1 VQKVLFNLLSC
12 SKICRLLL
20 GPTLLLAVLHAQY
33 QSPLCAKDIIVPP
46 AGEYANINVKVSNDT
61 IAALRGQN
69 QQKQKQA
76 IDSILAS
83 PDKFDPVVFY
93 CLSKVLLDQEKYD
106 DAAFWFYAG
115 QLRARYDANRCADVS
130 ARDAVAVLNQQFG
143 PAINKYTFHHLDLL
157 KAVVPKVL
165 EWDEKTPHN
174 YDQRWINLHGMNA
187 MLTSMDSQSASA
199 KQKLSLPEK
208 DWDKIAQQT
217 RADYRKGFDEAIA
230 QMEKTQ
236 PQPKQ

>member
-1 VQKVLFNLLSC
+1 MRR
-12 SKICRLLL
+12 ILL
-20 GPTLLLAVLHAQY
+20 GTSLLLAILPVQI
-33 QSPLCAKDIIVPP
+33 QSPLLAKDIIVPP
-46 AGEYANINVKVSNDT
+46 TGEYATINVKVSNET
-61 IAALRGQN
+61 IEALRGQD
-69 QQKQKQA
+69 QEKQKQA
-76 IDSILAS
+76 IDSVLAA
-83 PDKFDPVVFY
+83 PDKFNPVVFC
-93 CLSKVLLDQEKYD
+93 CLSKVLFDQQKYD
-106 DAAFWFYAG
+106 EAAFWFYAG

-143 PAINKYTFHHLDLL
+143 PPVNKYTFHHLDLL
-157 KAVVPKVL
+157 KAVIPKVL

-208 DWDKIAQQT
+208 DWDKIAEQT
-217 RADYRKGFDEAIA
+217 RADYRKGFDQAVA

-236 PQPKQ
+236 SQPKQ